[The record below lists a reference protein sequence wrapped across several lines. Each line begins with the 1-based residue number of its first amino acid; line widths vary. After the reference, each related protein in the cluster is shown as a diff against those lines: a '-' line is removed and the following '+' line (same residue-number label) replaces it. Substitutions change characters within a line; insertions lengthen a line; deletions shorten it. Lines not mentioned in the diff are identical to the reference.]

1 MRAAIIHSE
10 RRAFKSTQPPNVK
23 TENDMATNNDVT
35 TQPVAS
41 TEQHNSF
48 FATWPYWTACAAV
61 IGLLGLAFYFGE
73 RDGTQLA
80 SAPVSQA
87 NETVGMRT
95 SLMTASEIRSELYSS
110 LSAVRVALQS
120 MNSPATARTYL
131 PQLREAADRLDQV
144 SAMMGQLSPL
154 ARQGMAASMA
164 PTMRPLNQM
173 FDRVLAMPEIGETAK
188 PTIDALRSKLE
199 ALSRA

>member
-1 MRAAIIHSE
+1 
-10 RRAFKSTQPPNVK
+10 
-23 TENDMATNNDVT
+23 MATNNDVT

-41 TEQHNSF
+41 TEQHNVSDSNF
-48 FATWPYWTACAAV
+48 ISSWPYWTVGAAV

-73 RDGTQLA
+73 RDGTQVA
-80 SAPVSQA
+80 SAPAIHA

-95 SLMTASEIRSELYSS
+95 PLMTASEIRSELYSS

-120 MNSPATARTYL
+120 MSSPATARTYL
-131 PQLREAADRLDQV
+131 PQLQEAADRLDNV
-144 SAMMGQLSPL
+144 SEMMNQLSPL
-154 ARQGMAASMA
+154 ARQGMAASLV
-164 PTMRPLNQM
+164 PTMRPINQM
-173 FDRVLAMPEIGETAK
+173 FDRVLAMPEVGETAK

>member
-1 MRAAIIHSE
+1 M
-10 RRAFKSTQPPNVK
+10 
-23 TENDMATNNDVT
+23 ENDMAANNDVT
-35 TQPVAS
+35 TNPVAS
-41 TEQHNSF
+41 TEQNSASTF
-48 FATWPYWTACAAV
+48 YSTWPYWTVGAAV
-61 IGLLGLAFYFGE
+61 IGLLGLAFHFGE
-73 RDGTQLA
+73 RDDMRLA
-80 SAPVSQA
+80 SAPAVQ

-95 SLMTASEIRSELYSS
+95 SILTASEIRSELYSS

-131 PQLREAADRLDQV
+131 PQLQEAVDRLDNV
-144 SAMMGQLSPL
+144 SEMMGQLSPL
-154 ARQGMAASMA
+154 ARQGMAASLA

-173 FDRVLAMPEIGETAK
+173 FDRVLAMPEIGETAR

>member
-1 MRAAIIHSE
+1 M
-10 RRAFKSTQPPNVK
+10 
-23 TENDMATNNDVT
+23 ENDMATNNDVT
-35 TQPVAS
+35 TNPVAS
-41 TEQHNSF
+41 TEQHSASTF
-48 FATWPYWTACAAV
+48 HSTWPFWAAGAAV
-61 IGLLGLAFYFGE
+61 VGLLGLAFHFGE
-73 RDGTQLA
+73 RDGMQLA
-80 SAPVSQA
+80 SAPAVQA
-87 NETVGMRT
+87 SETVGMRT
-95 SLMTASEIRSELYSS
+95 PLMTASEIRSELYSS

-131 PQLREAADRLDQV
+131 PQLQEAVERLDNV
-144 SAMMGQLSPL
+144 GEMMGQLSPL
-154 ARQGMAASMA
+154 ARQGMAASLA